1 MSTIIDGTAVMVF
14 DGIVGDPR
22 TKTWTRVFALAAP
35 DKLTALIKHMECE

>member
-1 MSTIIDGTAVMVF
+1 MGPPSWFLI
-14 DGIVGDPR
+14 GIVGDPR